1 MFVWKKLMLFTL
13 GGCSYMG
20 LEFLWRGWSH
30 GSMFL
35 AGGSCFLLLGK
46 LDETQPRLP
55 LPLRAAAGAGII
67 TLVEYTAGLMV
78 NRKYTVWDYRST
90 PMNLHGQICLPFSL
104 LWIPVSLGA
113 MLLYRYLNKK
123 ILPVD

>member
-1 MFVWKKLMLFTL
+1 MLFTL

-46 LDETQPRLP
+46 LDETQPRLS
-55 LPLRAAAGAGII
+55 LPVRAAAGAGII